1 MSHSVPDHVKAQPF
15 TVQFRKE
22 TQTQAPCVSGHPWQ
36 YGFTVTPHPEL
47 HPSLVRQINP
57 EQTLRRLWDEP
68 EISSK
73 DFELDVTTWIGRG
86 TFDIGA
92 RLKYSSKR
100 RLESASTWRAF
111 NNYVAEVKRV
121 LGPPQ
126 QLAETLQQLLS
137 DSVDWPQVI
146 NAAQVAEW
154 SSQRLQYIVPQQAQA
169 LRARLLSPGGFDMQG
184 RLAALRDEFAEYAM
198 ARAQEM
204 RQLSMSDPELD
215 HFGLTEQQRDAIAE
229 YVTQQTQEVSL
240 RVTEL
245 SAYFDLRTLLDTTH
259 V

>member
-1 MSHSVPDHVKAQPF
+1 MTVFVPDHIKTQPF

-22 TQTQAPCVSGHPWQ
+22 TQTQTPCVSGHSWQ
-36 YGFTVTPHPEL
+36 YEFTVTPNPEL

-57 EQTLRRLWDEP
+57 EQTLKRLWDAP

-73 DFELDVTTWIGRG
+73 DFELDVTVGYG
-86 TFDIGA
+86 ECSFDIGA

-100 RLESASTWRAF
+100 RMESTSTWRAF
-111 NNYVAEVKRV
+111 GNYVAEVKRV
-121 LGPPQ
+121 LGPPK

-137 DSVDWPQVI
+137 DSVDWLQVI
-146 NAAQVAEW
+146 NAARVAEW
-154 SSQRLQYIVPQQAQA
+154 SSQRLQYTVPQQAQA

-204 RQLSMSDPELD
+204 RQFSMSDPELD
-215 HFGLTEQQRDAIAE
+215 HFDLTEQQRGAIAE
-229 YVTQQTQEVSL
+229 YVTQKTQEVSL
-240 RVTEL
+240 RVPEL
-245 SAYFDLRTLLDTTH
+245 SACFDLRTLLADTH